1 MPLPDDWLGRPGI
14 NDVSDL
20 ADDDPERCTARRGG
34 LGCNRPAGHDAVGFG
49 HYDAATRSVWWPESA
64 VRGSS
69 FHEGLVDEP
78 GSDS

>member
-20 ADDDPERCTARRGG
+20 AGDDPARCAARRGE
-34 LGCNRPAGHDAVGFG
+34 LVCNRPAGHDAVGFG
-49 HYDAATRSVWWPESA
+49 QFDTATRSVWWPEGG

-69 FHEGLVDEP
+69 FHVGLVDETWTD
-78 GSDS
+78 G